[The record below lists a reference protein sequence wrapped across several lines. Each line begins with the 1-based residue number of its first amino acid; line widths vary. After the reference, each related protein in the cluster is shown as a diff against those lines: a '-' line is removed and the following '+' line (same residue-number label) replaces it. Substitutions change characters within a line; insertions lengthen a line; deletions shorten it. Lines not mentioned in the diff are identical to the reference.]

1 MFLSSTGRKI
11 RNQQLHTL
19 INQDTE
25 ELGIMQLIPTIFIQ
39 DKTLNQKIT
48 EYYVNKDNCAYIQID
63 DTIFQFSKSG
73 NPFNIPNLP
82 LFNEAITNQE
92 IKILVSDD
100 LSSIHM
106 HIFVEEP
113 KSESLKKLSF
123 KEKDKN
129 YIQKVLKNI
138 EIKTQ

>member
-1 MFLSSTGRKI
+1 MIAFSRPG
-11 RNQQLHTL
+11 N
-19 INQDTE
+19 
-25 ELGIMQLIPTIFIQ
+25 
-39 DKTLNQKIT
+39 
-48 EYYVNKDNCAYIQID
+48 YKDHCAYIQID
-63 DTIFQFSKSG
+63 DTIFQFSKTG

-100 LSSIHM
+100 LNSIHM

-113 KSESLKKLSF
+113 QSKSLKKLSF

-129 YIQKVLKNI
+129 YIQKG
-138 EIKTQ
+138 T